1 MRTHTIYLQAALLAR
16 APVCANGPGRAN
28 PPPPPQPPPPPFKNP
43 PLSFPHTG
51 SSFLWQAATTPR
63 VVLSQSSVAIA
74 HADQDGAELGALVAA
89 AWVVPSR
96 KHNSKNLRPGRRTE
110 LPCPRP
116 ALRNWGMI
124 MASVTNGSRVW
135 SCCTVR
141 PVRIHR
147 PQCSLPESRVAI
159 VLFSKKKNPRFLVPL
174 TPSPVS
180 PSLPFLVATGSGS
193 NRANPT
199 GMVQIVQPPWELETN
214 RRSSMPGQ
222 GGWVAARGRGPGK
235 TIGAPG
241 VGSSPCP
248 TGLGFTLQT

>member
-1 MRTHTIYLQAALLAR
+1 MKRPNHDGGLPRWRSPPLHSGSTRRHWRSRGASPHLRGGGTGPGVPGYRPYPNADLRVVAVRTHTIYLQAALLAR

-28 PPPPPQPPPPPFKNP
+28 PPHPPPPPFKHP

-159 VLFSKKKNPRFLVPL
+159 VLFSKKKK
-174 TPSPVS
+174 
-180 PSLPFLVATGSGS
+180 
-193 NRANPT
+193 
-199 GMVQIVQPPWELETN
+199 I
-214 RRSSMPGQ
+214 PGF
-222 GGWVAARGRGPGK
+222 W
-235 TIGAPG
+235 
-241 VGSSPCP
+241 SH
-248 TGLGFTLQT
+248 

>member
-1 MRTHTIYLQAALLAR
+1 VQM
-16 APVCANGPGRAN
+16 GPGALI
-28 PPPPPQPPPPPFKNP
+28 PPTPPPPFKHP

-159 VLFSKKKNPRFLVPL
+159 VLFSKKKK
-174 TPSPVS
+174 
-180 PSLPFLVATGSGS
+180 
-193 NRANPT
+193 
-199 GMVQIVQPPWELETN
+199 I
-214 RRSSMPGQ
+214 PGF
-222 GGWVAARGRGPGK
+222 W
-235 TIGAPG
+235 
-241 VGSSPCP
+241 SH
-248 TGLGFTLQT
+248 